1 MNRFGQRPNSTSCF
15 HGPGALPLAMLK
27 KRLGH
32 QVNSETMS
40 CVPFLA
46 PQCRWFHP
54 VGAFGFCGVAC
65 SWGVA
70 SGFHILPRWGGIA
83 RVQRRLRSHAP
94 CGSGRKAH
102 APCDSGPKA
111 HKVIAQGIALGL
123 RATQSKSP
131 NGAEQR
137 GVMPLVSP
145 RWGFWFLR
153 DGCSWGVAPGFHIL
167 PRWGGIARVQRR
179 LRSHAPCGSGRKAHA
194 PCDSGPKA
202 HKVIAQG
209 IALGLRATQSKSPNG
224 AEQRGVM
231 PLVSPRWGFWFLR
244 GCMFLGRCPRLS
256 HFAPLGRNRKSTT
269 PIAIPCTMRFRAKG
283 PCTMRFRAK
292 GPQGDSPGHRP
303 GFAGH
308 PIEKPQ
314 WGGTTRCD
322 AVGFAPLGLLVF
334 AGWLFLGRGPRLSHF
349 APLRRDRK
357 RATPI
362 AIPCTMWF
370 RAKGPCTMR
379 FRAKGPQGD
388 SRGHRLGFAQR
399 PCVSN
404 SRIKRAISRRRT
416 PRSPLRSR
424 YRKSPFGDKC
434 IS

>member
-153 DGCSWGVAPGFHIL
+153 
-167 PRWGGIARVQRR
+167 
-179 LRSHAPCGSGRKAHA
+179 
-194 PCDSGPKA
+194 
-202 HKVIAQG
+202 
-209 IALGLRATQSKSPNG
+209 
-224 AEQRGVM
+224 
-231 PLVSPRWGFWFLR
+231 

-269 PIAIPCTMRFRAKG
+269 PIAIPCTMRFRAKGPCTMRFRAKG